1 MKRIKNSNM
10 VLTLNG
16 QQQPLNMQLQ
26 NAMFY
31 PNSCLTATF
40 KSQIQI

>member
-1 MKRIKNSNM
+1 M

-16 QQQPLNMQLQ
+16 QQQPIQPMLQ
-26 NAMFY
+26 SAMFY

>member
-16 QQQPLNMQLQ
+16 QPIQPMVQS
-26 NAMFY
+26 AMFY
-31 PNSCLTATF
+31 PNTYLNS
-40 KSQIQI
+40 

>member
-10 VLTLNG
+10 AQTLNP
-16 QQQPLNMQLQ
+16 QPIQPMVQ

-31 PNSCLTATF
+31 PNTYLNS
-40 KSQIQI
+40 